1 MYRKLR
7 EREVNAFFIKG
18 GRGASVDE
26 AALVG
31 ALKSGEIK
39 GAGLDVFENEPVLA
53 PGLSELTNVVLAP
66 HLGTATHETRLGM
79 GRVAMANIL
88 AALRGE
94 TPPNKL

>member
-1 MYRKLR
+1 MADNRDRVMQELAQ
-7 EREVNAFFIKG
+7 VAVPG
-18 GRGASVDE
+18 GRNLVE
-26 AALVG
+26 ADLVR
-31 ALKSGEIK
+31 ALKDGEIR
-39 GAGLDVFENEPVLA
+39 GAGLDVFENEPALA
-53 PGLSELTNVVLAP
+53 PGLSELPNVVMAP